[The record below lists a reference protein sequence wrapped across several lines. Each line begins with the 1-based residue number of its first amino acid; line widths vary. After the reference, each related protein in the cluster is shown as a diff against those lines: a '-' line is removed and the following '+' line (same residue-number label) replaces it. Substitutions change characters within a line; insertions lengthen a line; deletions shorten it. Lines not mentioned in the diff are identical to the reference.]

1 MAKLRGGSGGSSQI
15 ECDYVTLNVNNMD
28 IKFPRQMFINGTFVE
43 AENGKTTAIVNPTDE
58 SIICH
63 VRSLLQMIL

>member
-1 MAKLRGGSGGSSQI
+1 
-15 ECDYVTLNVNNMD
+15 MD